1 MFEWLNPIVNQ
12 IATHAD
18 DIIVIQMGFLCIVTT
33 IFLWLWHSNRKKY
46 NNLKHAIPADV
57 VKSYLDSIIMNSTSL
72 KSQLFRGGGLDVG
85 GVPSVL
91 PLQNLIGGEGLA
103 ISGAPST
110 ALMEELNQKKA
121 QIAALE
127 SQLSS
132 GQTSRSELESKLTQ
146 SNSSLTG
153 AQAKIKEL
161 EALLAQNR
169 DGGGG
174 DAALKAELNMVSKE
188 RDDLLDRL
196 KEFEIIADDLANL
209 KRLQQ
214 ENEQLK
220 RSLAAQGGQPFTPT
234 LAPEREVAVPKT
246 ATAEVSESFEEISG
260 GSEASGNDNKA
271 LDEFLNTPDAT
282 PGDDF
287 DSAAAAFMSE
297 DPLAKASTEEE
308 SLTAAPEAEALEAEA
323 LQAEALEAEAA
334 ALDAEAA
341 APEAEAEKSKPEKT
355 PEDLLSEFEKM
366 LG

>member
-1 MFEWLNPIVNQ
+1 VFEWIDPIVNQ
-12 IATHAD
+12 IAHHAD

-33 IFLWLWHSNRKKY
+33 IFLWLWNSNRKKY

-91 PLQNLIGGEGLA
+91 PLQNLTGGEGLA

-110 ALMEELNQKKA
+110 ALLEELNQKKA

-132 GQTSRSELESKLTQ
+132 SQNSQKELEGKLGQ
-146 SNSSLTG
+146 SQGSLTA

-174 DAALKAELNMVSKE
+174 DAALRSELGMVTKE
-188 RDDLLDRL
+188 RDDLRDRL

-220 RSLAAQGGQPFTPT
+220 RSLAAQGGALPATPAAEPE
-234 LAPEREVAVPKT
+234 APAAP
-246 ATAEVSESFEEISG
+246 AAEVSDLFEEMS
-260 GSEASGNDNKA
+260 SEKAAEGQDNKA
-271 LDEFLNTPDAT
+271 LEDFLSAPAEGSTDFETAAADFLAEAT
-282 PGDDF
+282 P
-287 DSAAAAFMSE
+287 E
-297 DPLAKASTEEE
+297 PEK
-308 SLTAAPEAEALEAEA
+308 EAELAEMA
-323 LQAEALEAEAA
+323 AEPMAA
-334 ALDAEAA
+334 QE
-341 APEAEAEKSKPEKT
+341 PESNKSKSEKT

>member
-1 MFEWLNPIVNQ
+1 VFEWLDPIVNQ

-18 DIIVIQMGFLCIVTT
+18 DIIVVQMGFLCIVTT
-33 IFLWLWHSNRKKY
+33 IFLWLWHSNRKRY

-91 PLQNLIGGEGLA
+91 PLQNLMGGEGLA

-127 SQLSS
+127 AQLSS
-132 GQTSRSELESKLTQ
+132 AQTSRSELETKLTQ

-169 DGGGG
+169 EGGSG
-174 DAALKAELNMVSKE
+174 DAALKAELSMVSKE
-188 RDDLLDRL
+188 RDDLRDRL

-220 RSLAAQGGQPFTPT
+220 RSLTAQGGQPFIPT
-234 LAPEREVAVPKT
+234 LAPEPQVSAPK
-246 ATAEVSESFEEISG
+246 AAAAEVSDLFEELSVS
-260 GSEASGNDNKA
+260 SEAPTGDNKA
-271 LDEFLNTPDAT
+271 LDDFLNSPTETPA
-282 PGDDF
+282 DDF
-287 DSAAAAFMSE
+287 DAAAAAFTSE
-297 DPLAKASTEEE
+297 EPVAEASSEEE
-308 SLTAAPEAEALEAEA
+308 SLTAAPEAEADPA
-323 LQAEALEAEAA
+323 
-334 ALDAEAA
+334 
-341 APEAEAEKSKPEKT
+341 KSKSEKT